1 MDCFD
6 HERRDG
12 SSGTGKGTGTDY
24 DIPWDG
30 YVYLTRHVVP
40 GSVNPQTPQPVTG
53 YAGAANRLAAV
64 GRGVYVPPV
73 FRAGVAGR
81 FRRPPAP

>member
-6 HERRDG
+6 HERQGWQFGHGQRHG
-12 SSGTGKGTGTDY
+12 HGMNY

-40 GSVNPQTPQPVTG
+40 GSVNPQ
-53 YAGAANRLAAV
+53 
-64 GRGVYVPPV
+64 PPNQ
-73 FRAGVAGR
+73 
-81 FRRPPAP
+81 